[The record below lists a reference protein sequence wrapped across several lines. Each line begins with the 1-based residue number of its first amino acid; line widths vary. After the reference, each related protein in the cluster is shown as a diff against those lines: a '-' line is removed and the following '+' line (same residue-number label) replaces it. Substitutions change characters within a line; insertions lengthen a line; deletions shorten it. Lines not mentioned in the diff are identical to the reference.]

1 MALSGMDIN
10 PENRVVEESC
20 NGRQCNCLVPA
31 AAFERLTLSQP
42 LRVLMAILSEKVMAQ
57 QSLEVYFRFFGL

>member
-10 PENRVVEESC
+10 PEDRVVEESC
-20 NGRQCNCLVPA
+20 NGRQCSCLVSA